1 MREAGKKTSNPFIRS
16 LIGASLML
24 AVTAVSVILTGAVIS
39 MQDDPLSLIGIG
51 SLASIILSSLVSAV
65 IVSKTA
71 AEGKLSVCML
81 SGILFVC
88 LLLLLGLF
96 TSGGGID
103 GGVIL
108 NALIYLAILFLVSA
122 ISSGRKKRVRRH

>member
-71 AEGKLSVCML
+71 AEGRISVCML